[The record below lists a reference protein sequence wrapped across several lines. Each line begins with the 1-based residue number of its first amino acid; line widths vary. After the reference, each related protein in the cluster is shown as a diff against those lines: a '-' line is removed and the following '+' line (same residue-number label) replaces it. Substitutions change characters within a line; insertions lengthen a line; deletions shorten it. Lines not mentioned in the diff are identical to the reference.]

1 MKSKKEIFKPKK
13 GQVDYTHIRYAP
25 VINCLLRHK
34 GKILLVERSKN
45 LRFYPGC
52 WNGISGFLDDNR
64 SIEEKVMTELREE
77 LGIRKKMIK
86 KMEFGVIFRQEE
98 TKYKKTWIVHPV
110 LVDIK
115 TDTIKIDWEA
125 RGYAWVKPKDI
136 RKRKLLP
143 GFFEVLSSLG
153 F

>member
-1 MKSKKEIFKPKK
+1 MKNKKETFRPKK

-25 VINCLLRHK
+25 VVNCLLRHK

-52 WNGISGFLDDNR
+52 WNGISGFLDDDR
-64 SIEEKVMTELREE
+64 SIEGKVMMELREE
-77 LGIRKKMIK
+77 LGIRKQMIK
-86 KMEFGVIFRQEE
+86 KMRFGVIFRQEE
-98 TKYKKTWIVHPV
+98 KKYKKTWIVHPV
-110 LVDIK
+110 LVDVK
-115 TDTIKIDWEA
+115 TDRIKIDWEA
-125 RGYAWVKPKDI
+125 HGYAWVKPKDI

-143 GFFEVLSSLG
+143 GFSKVLSSLG